1 MTESDKT
8 TVDIEELVDDA
19 QDLSA
24 LAYQIIGGECAD
36 LVGEPD
42 HVGYL
47 DRQVRITGILTIE
60 DHGPGLDERRRLR
73 RIEKREQAIERH
85 AVAEGAE
92 AATTGKGQ

>member
-42 HVGYL
+42 HAGYL
-47 DRQVRITGILTIE
+47 DRQVRITGTLTIE

-73 RIEKREQAIERH
+73 RIESGSEVDDADD
-85 AVAEGAE
+85 
-92 AATTGKGQ
+92 